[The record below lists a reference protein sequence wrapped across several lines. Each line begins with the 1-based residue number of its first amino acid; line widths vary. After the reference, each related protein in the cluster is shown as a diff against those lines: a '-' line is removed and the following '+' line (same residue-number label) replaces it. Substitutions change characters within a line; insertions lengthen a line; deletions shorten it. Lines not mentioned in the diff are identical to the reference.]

1 MIYPKRNIVEKRYN
15 QQKVYPKKDIIKKKY
30 ISKRI
35 YPAEI
40 KYIIY

>member
-1 MIYPKRNIVEKRYN
+1 MIYPKRNIFEKRYN
-15 QQKVYPKKDIIKKKY
+15 QQEVYPKKDIIKNKY